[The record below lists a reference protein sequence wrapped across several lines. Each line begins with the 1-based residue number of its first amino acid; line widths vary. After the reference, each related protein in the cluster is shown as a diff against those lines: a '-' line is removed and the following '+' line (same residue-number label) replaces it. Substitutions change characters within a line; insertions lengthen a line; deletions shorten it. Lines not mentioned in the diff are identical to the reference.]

1 MVINTKEKP
10 TKTNKSKDM
19 ESNMAK
25 INIGASGPIINE
37 TTLVTLK
44 HQVKCMLGNGEIIN
58 IMERVFL
65 SVEKQINFIK
75 DTFLMDKEMVLGYGK
90 ILKGKCMLDSG
101 KIIRNKEKD
110 TITIQ

>member
-1 MVINTKEKP
+1 
-10 TKTNKSKDM
+10 
-19 ESNMAK
+19 MAR
-25 INIGASGPIINE
+25 INIGANGPIINE
-37 TTLVTLK
+37 TTSVTLK
-44 HQVKCMLGNGEIIN
+44 HQVKCTLENGKIIN
-58 IMERVFL
+58 IMERVSL

-90 ILKGKCMLDSG
+90 ILKGRCMLDNG